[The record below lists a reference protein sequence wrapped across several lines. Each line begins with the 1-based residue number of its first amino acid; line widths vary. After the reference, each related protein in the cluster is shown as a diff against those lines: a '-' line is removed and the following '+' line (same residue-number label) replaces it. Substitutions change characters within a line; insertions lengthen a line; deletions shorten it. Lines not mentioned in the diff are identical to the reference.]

1 VTRHRFP
8 QHTWELQLQSE
19 FATLTRVDSANARAL
34 FCWFRDAA
42 PQLELCSEAP
52 AVPTVGPTVGPTAV
66 PTAAEARHQIGEILK
81 APLGAVPAAG
91 VSSEEDFVSVTI
103 HSNIQ

>member
-8 QHTWELQLQSE
+8 QHAWELQLQSE
-19 FATLTRVDSANARAL
+19 FATLTRVDSANARTLYA
-34 FCWFRDAA
+34 WFRDAA

-52 AVPTVGPTVGPTAV
+52 AVPTVGPTAV
-66 PTAAEARHQIGEILK
+66 PTAAGARHQIAEILK

-91 VSSEEDFVSVTI
+91 VSSGEDFVSATTL
-103 HSNIQ
+103 S